1 MGKKCIEAETS
12 LICKMEEVD
21 LWEKFPLKQN
31 VHSQRAAP
39 REHWWSFSLAI
50 IQEVY
55 SRHNPLYAATPEEF
69 KEWTFLP
76 NCYQYLGHDIDI
88 GHEGLDK
95 IKKKKKIFKRVL

>member
-1 MGKKCIEAETS
+1 
-12 LICKMEEVD
+12 MEEVD

-88 GHEGLDK
+88 GHAGLDK
-95 IKKKKKIFKRVL
+95 IKKKKIFKRVL